1 MSGCPWT
8 AQSLVSWIEIVSSM
22 PKFGDDVLFFR
33 VEPNPTSAARVGQIK
48 IEHLVLTVRQAAQ

>member
-1 MSGCPWT
+1 
-8 AQSLVSWIEIVSSM
+8 M

-33 VEPNPTSAARVGQIK
+33 VEPNPTSAARVGQIR